1 MSNLW
6 LRIKIWFKVAL
17 VAAVFIYIILFT
29 AQNASQ
35 KVQFWYWFGHQPET
49 NLLFLVLCS
58 FVAGVVVSLLV
69 RTTLLTVRQIS
80 ELQQRARVQR
90 MDRQIADIHS
100 KAAMLQTKPPA
111 ASPPVE
117 EKPETNEGL

>member
-17 VAAVFIYIILFT
+17 VAAVFLYIILFT
-29 AQNASQ
+29 GKNAS
-35 KVQFWYWFGHQPET
+35 KEVQFWYWFNHQPET
-49 NLLFLVLCS
+49 NLLFLVLCA
-58 FVAGVVVSLLV
+58 FVAGVVVSFLV

-80 ELQQRARVQR
+80 ELQQRARAQR

-100 KAAMLQTKPPA
+100 KAAMLQTKPPGVA
-111 ASPPVE
+111 PVE
-117 EKPETNEGL
+117 EVPKSEDDV